1 MVPASVLL
9 ALVSLLATAGVWA
22 LTSRE
27 TPERSERPEGIERPA
42 LRRIEA
48 LSALR
53 EWDDRRADAWAAGD
67 VAELRGLYVEGSRTG
82 RSDTR
87 MLRRYLERG
96 LVVRG
101 MRTQLL
107 AVRVLHQGSV
117 TMTLDVTD
125 RVSGAQVVGEGIAVP
140 LPRDQASRRRVELQR
155 VRGRWLVVE
164 VRAPSGAG

>member
-9 ALVSLLATAGVWA
+9 ALVSLVATAGVWA
-22 LTSRE
+22 LTSGE
-27 TPERSERPEGIERPA
+27 TPERPEQVERPA

-53 EWDDRRADAWAAGD
+53 EWDDRRAHAWAAGD

-140 LPRDQASRRRVELQR
+140 LPRDHASRRRVELQR